1 MEYPFEDK
9 TFVLSLKKQYSV
21 SNPEQLM
28 LSALGLLTTVKLY
41 NGVNTATSYAWPWKE
56 ICINVNTFYPYC
68 GIGSLEQVVLSAVE
82 RCVSWKQ
89 HNNDTTLTP
98 IYI

>member
-1 MEYPFEDK
+1 LVKKWLLLFTSDHRLFFLSHEDASVHDDKKKPDDMEYPFEDK

-41 NGVNTATSYAWPWKE
+41 NGVNTATSYA
-56 ICINVNTFYPYC
+56 
-68 GIGSLEQVVLSAVE
+68 
-82 RCVSWKQ
+82 
-89 HNNDTTLTP
+89 
-98 IYI
+98 